1 MLGQDQNAREVVVLS
16 RMLLLCKERERERER
31 EREKCERVV
40 REKWGRASDCFE

>member
-1 MLGQDQNAREVVVLS
+1 MLGQDQNAREVVALS
-16 RMLLLCKERERERER
+16 RMLLLSRERERER